1 MVMVGSVL
9 ESRSKVERE
18 GREVEREVE
27 KVVAGTWR
35 SEALVVGRGAWR
47 SEACWLGSCGG
58 GGGAWRAASQADLL
72 ALSLA
77 LVAGPRCLGRRR
89 PSSRWGRGCGGPA
102 LGGLRAQWAI

>member
-1 MVMVGSVL
+1 MVGSVL

-18 GREVEREVE
+18 GREAEREVE

-89 PSSRWGRGCGGPA
+89 PSSRWGRGFWGT
-102 LGGLRAQWAI
+102 R

>member
-1 MVMVGSVL
+1 MVGSVL

-58 GGGAWRAASQADLL
+58 GGGAWQAASQADLL

-89 PSSRWGRGCGGPA
+89 PSSRWGRGCWGT
-102 LGGLRAQWAI
+102 R

>member
-1 MVMVGSVL
+1 MVGSVL

-77 LVAGPRCLGRRR
+77 LVAGPRCLGRRW
-89 PSSRWGRGCGGPA
+89 PSSRWGRGCWGT
-102 LGGLRAQWAI
+102 R

>member
-1 MVMVGSVL
+1 MMVGSVL

-72 ALSLA
+72 KHILCGKTSLWY
-77 LVAGPRCLGRRR
+77 GFTT
-89 PSSRWGRGCGGPA
+89 
-102 LGGLRAQWAI
+102 

>member
-1 MVMVGSVL
+1 MVGSVL

-58 GGGAWRAASQADLL
+58 GGGAWRAASQAVLL

-89 PSSRWGRGCGGPA
+89 PSSRWGRGCWGT
-102 LGGLRAQWAI
+102 R

>member
-1 MVMVGSVL
+1 MVGSVL

-27 KVVAGTWR
+27 KVVAGTWRSEALVVGRGAWR

-89 PSSRWGRGCGGPA
+89 PSSRWGRGCWGT
-102 LGGLRAQWAI
+102 R

>member
-1 MVMVGSVL
+1 MVGSVL

-89 PSSRWGRGCGGPA
+89 PSSRWGRGCWGT
-102 LGGLRAQWAI
+102 R